1 MARAAGLPERKAG
14 LNLRAVADVLE
25 SYGLDPIE
33 EVAKAVMAKEPVVVN
48 GQPVIDQDTGKVI
61 EKHLLPID
69 LRVKTLIE
77 LAQYSR
83 PKLKAVEVTV
93 KPPELTEEQVERR
106 LQGLLARQRQGLNQ
120 EGPTMPASQA
130 RTISADARH
139 ARVQRAALLT
149 GAAPAPREAEE
160 TAVADELIAPVVAD
174 DTRATQ
180 GGDWISKLALRG
192 PSPGSR

>member
-1 MARAAGLPERKAG
+1 MSKGKKAAREMRPEALAQASEAPQGYARPEDHDARAAPVDTAQIKRGQGGRAAPERKAG

-48 GQPVIDQDTGKVI
+48 GQPVMDPDTGKVI

-93 KPPELTEEQVERR
+93 KPPELTDEQIERR
-106 LQGLLARQRQGLNQ
+106 LQGLL
-120 EGPTMPASQA
+120 S
-130 RTISADARH
+130 
-139 ARVQRAALLT
+139 RVS
-149 GAAPAPREAEE
+149 
-160 TAVADELIAPVVAD
+160 
-174 DTRATQ
+174 
-180 GGDWISKLALRG
+180 SKG
-192 PSPGSR
+192 